1 MYNPKWLLRNTEQI
15 KSQAHQTHTT
25 LQHIASAEIMR
36 VIPHERENKC
46 SGGRYGQTVTKRWA
60 VTLCPSFCWLEVLQR
75 RVCPCK
81 QAERMWDPT
90 LAASRLRAHPGHGLS
105 VGAPALCTAHST
117 LQAAA
122 PGSPRDTVHRVHSLH
137 QWQEAAVPD
146 QCCRP
151 APWQSSFLPCCYGMD
166 RNSVTAAEPITLRDR
181 NSSQMTQD
189 IVLRQTRS
197 NFPMSSFKHNPFN
210 KQPGFFQCL
219 KSHGLNICMQLLQHQ
234 LVQLC
239 LSSAAALS
247 KYW

>member
-1 MYNPKWLLRNTEQI
+1 
-15 KSQAHQTHTT
+15 
-25 LQHIASAEIMR
+25 MR

-81 QAERMWDPT
+81 QAERMWGPYT
-90 LAASRLRAHPGHGLS
+90 GCLQAPSPSWPWIVRGCTSPVHSAQHPAGCSSRQPQG
-105 VGAPALCTAHST
+105 HST
-117 LQAAA
+117 QSTQPTPVSGGRCSRSVLQTCYVAK
-122 PGSPRDTVHRVHSLH
+122 PLP
-137 QWQEAAVPD
+137 
-146 QCCRP
+146 
-151 APWQSSFLPCCYGMD
+151 PCCYGMD
-166 RNSVTAAEPITLRDR
+166 RNSVTAAEPIALRDR